1 MPLWLRRFTYRKIQ
15 EFYEN
20 KNEKVDTVEQ
30 SIKNMKSVGDVSNNK
45 IQPPTYVTKASKK

>member
-30 SIKNMKSVGDVSNNK
+30 SIKNMKSVGAVSNNK

>member
-1 MPLWLRRFTYRKIQ
+1 MPLWLRRFTYHKIQ
-15 EFYEN
+15 EFYEK

-30 SIKNMKSVGDVSNNK
+30 SIKNMKSVGAVSNNK